1 MSEQIS
7 IEQITARIAAAHE
20 RLLRAIAPLS
30 PAQMVAPVLGADSW
44 SVKDVLAHLE
54 FWDRRLLHAIQPE
67 AWPEA
72 WWAAGPAGAADGA
85 HVRLLPPPIADIPY
99 PDGWLE
105 AVNTRIYTRNK
116 DRDLDDVRAAFDRT
130 RARLPAVTSALSAQA
145 VSDLDS
151 LTAPL
156 GEPFSA
162 MLVGAYEHYDEHAE
176 ELEAHTFA

>member
-1 MSEQIS
+1 MAEFSTELMPIDQIA
-7 IEQITARIAAAHE
+7 ARIAAAHG

-30 PAQMVAPVLGADSW
+30 DAQMQAPVLGEHGW
-44 SVKDVLAHLE
+44 SVKDVLAHLA
-54 FWDRRLLHAIQPE
+54 FWDRRLLYAVDPQE
-67 AWPEA
+67 WPEDGPTS
-72 WWAAGPAGAADGA
+72 AAQ
-85 HVRLLPPPIADIPY
+85 RSRRFPPPIADIPY